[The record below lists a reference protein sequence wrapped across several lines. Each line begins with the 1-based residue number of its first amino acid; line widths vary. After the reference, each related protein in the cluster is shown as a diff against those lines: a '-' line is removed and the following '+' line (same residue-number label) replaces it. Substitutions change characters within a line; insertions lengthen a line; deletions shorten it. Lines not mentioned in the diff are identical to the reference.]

1 MKIDPTLLLTGGVE
15 ILVLLLAI
23 SVHESAHAWMA
34 ERCGDPTA
42 RMLGRVT
49 LNPLKHLDLFGSII
63 LPILLILAHA
73 PVFGWAKPTP
83 VLVRNLKRPR
93 RDDILVSAAGPVSNF
108 LLATAGTIVLAVVV
122 RSLGPA
128 AQRAA
133 RLTLLNQFSVA
144 AHYANFPLVFF
155 LVELAFLNAF
165 LGLFNLLPIPPLD
178 GGQIVLNLLPPDW
191 AARYDRIR
199 PFGFLIVIGLAVL
212 NLLSFLLI
220 PVYVILAFAIGF

>member
-63 LPILLILAHA
+63 LPILLIFAHA
-73 PVFGWAKPTP
+73 PLFGWAKPTP
-83 VLVRNLKRPR
+83 VLVRNLRRPR
-93 RDDILVSAAGPVSNF
+93 RDDILVSAAGPTSNF
-108 LLATAGTIVLAVVV
+108 LLATVGTVVLAVVV
-122 RSLGPA
+122 RSLGPE

-133 RLTLLNQFSVA
+133 RLTLLNQFPAA

-155 LVELAFLNAF
+155 LVEFAFLNAF

>member
-1 MKIDPTLLLTGGVE
+1 MKLDPTLLLTGGVE

-63 LPILLILAHA
+63 LPILLIFAHA
-73 PVFGWAKPTP
+73 PLFGWAKPTP
-83 VLVRNLKRPR
+83 VLVRNLRRPR
-93 RDDILVSAAGPVSNF
+93 RDDILVSAAGPISNF
-108 LLATAGTIVLAVVV
+108 LLATVATIVLAVVV
-122 RSLGPA
+122 RSLGPL

-144 AHYANFPLVFF
+144 AHYPNFPLVFF
-155 LVELAFLNAF
+155 LVEFAFLNAF

-178 GGQIVLNLLPPDW
+178 GGQILLNLLPPDW